1 MIRVFFGVPESYGNS
16 YWALMGHT
24 GKERKASKGGR
35 TPPHGLV
42 RIGLG
47 KGGAPFLLCRSP
59 FPSPT
64 PTRKGGVLL
73 PVGVGLPP
81 MARLSPWP
89 AAPPCSFIYTGRGA
103 PLNTQVDQVDRLL
116 AVCAAPSTIVH
127 LNNTVAVLRRSPA
140 SVEHQHRHH
149 AVVLT
154 KLSLNTQLDRS
165 SRDVIGLNVC

>member
-1 MIRVFFGVPESYGNS
+1 MDDYIRTSERFRVIRVFSGVPESYGNS

-24 GKERKASKGGR
+24 GKERKTPKGGG

-47 KGGAPFLLCRSP
+47 RGGAPFLLSPSP

-81 MARLSPWP
+81 WVHHLPLAGPLPL
-89 AAPPCSFIYTGRGA
+89 APLYTGAGGHPIDTLDIRYFSRVLCPPPPYYTSIISLRSLGEA
-103 PLNTQVDQVDRLL
+103 
-116 AVCAAPSTIVH
+116 
-127 LNNTVAVLRRSPA
+127 LRRWNIIIVTTPS
-140 SVEHQHRHH
+140 
-149 AVVLT
+149 
-154 KLSLNTQLDRS
+154 
-165 SRDVIGLNVC
+165 C

>member
-47 KGGAPFLLCRSP
+47 RGGAPFLPSPSP
-59 FPSPT
+59 FPSPI

-73 PVGVGLPP
+73 PVGVGLTLL
-81 MARLSPWP
+81 ARLSSLGRRP
-89 AAPPCSFIYTGRGA
+89 PPCSFIYGGRGA
-103 PLNTQVDQVDRLL
+103 PLY
-116 AVCAAPSTIVH
+116 TIDIRYFSRVRCPPPPYYTSIIP
-127 LNNTVAVLRRSPA
+127 LRSLGEALRRWNIIIVTTPS
-140 SVEHQHRHH
+140 
-149 AVVLT
+149 
-154 KLSLNTQLDRS
+154 
-165 SRDVIGLNVC
+165 C

>member
-35 TPPHGLV
+35 TPPHCLV
-42 RIGLG
+42 RIGRG
-47 KGGAPFLLCRSP
+47 KGGAPFLLSPSP

-89 AAPPCSFIYTGRGA
+89 AASPLLLDIRGQGGT
-103 PLNTQVDQVDRLL
+103 PETQ
-116 AVCAAPSTIVH
+116 
-127 LNNTVAVLRRSPA
+127 
-140 SVEHQHRHH
+140 
-149 AVVLT
+149 
-154 KLSLNTQLDRS
+154 QLILEIS
-165 SRDVIGLNVC
+165 

>member
-1 MIRVFFGVPESYGNS
+1 MIRVFFRIRESYGNS

-24 GKERKASKGGR
+24 GKDIKAPKGGR

-47 KGGAPFLLCRSP
+47 RGGAPFLLSPSP
-59 FPSPT
+59 FPSPI

-81 MARLSPWP
+81 WCASSIGR
-89 AAPPCSFIYTGRGA
+89 PPP
-103 PLNTQVDQVDRLL
+103 PLLLYIWGQGGTPETQLIIDLL
-116 AVCAAPSTIVH
+116 AVCGAPSTILH
-127 LNNTVAVLRRSPA
+127 LDNIVAELRRSPA
-140 SVEHQHRHH
+140 SVEHHHCHH

-154 KLSLNTQLDRS
+154 KLSLNTRLDRS
-165 SRDVIGLNVC
+165 SRDVIELYVC

>member
-24 GKERKASKGGR
+24 GKERNASKGGR

-47 KGGAPFLLCRSP
+47 KGGAPFLLSPSP

-73 PVGVGLPP
+73 PVGVPGVGLPP
-81 MARLSPWP
+81 
-89 AAPPCSFIYTGRGA
+89 YGA
-103 PLNTQVDQVDRLL
+103 PLPL
-116 AVCAAPSTIVH
+116 ADCLPLAPLYTGAGGHPRDTTID
-127 LNNTVAVLRRSPA
+127 P
-140 SVEHQHRHH
+140 
-149 AVVLT
+149 
-154 KLSLNTQLDRS
+154 
-165 SRDVIGLNVC
+165 

>member
-1 MIRVFFGVPESYGNS
+1 MIRVFFGVPESYGNL

-35 TPPHGLV
+35 ATPHNLV

-47 KGGAPFLLCRSP
+47 KGGAPFLLSPSP

-73 PVGVGLPP
+73 TVGVGLPP

-89 AAPPCSFIYTGRGA
+89 AASPLLLYIRGQGGTPETQQLILEISLPC
-103 PLNTQVDQVDRLL
+103 
-116 AVCAAPSTIVH
+116 AVPPSTILH
-127 LNNTVAVLRRSPA
+127 LDNTVAELRRSPA
-140 SVEHQHRHH
+140 SVEHHHRHH

-154 KLSLNTQLDRS
+154 KLSLNTRLDRS
-165 SRDVIGLNVC
+165 SRDVIELNVC

>member
-1 MIRVFFGVPESYGNS
+1 VIRVFFGVPESYGNS

-47 KGGAPFLLCRSP
+47 KGGAPFLLSPSP

-81 MARLSPWP
+81 WARHLPLAGCLP
-89 AAPPCSFIYTGRGA
+89 LAPLYTGAGGT
-103 PLNTQVDQVDRLL
+103 PETQ
-116 AVCAAPSTIVH
+116 
-127 LNNTVAVLRRSPA
+127 
-140 SVEHQHRHH
+140 
-149 AVVLT
+149 
-154 KLSLNTQLDRS
+154 QLILEIS
-165 SRDVIGLNVC
+165 